1 MKHVSAGFPRWLATV
16 LLLAAAVIVHGRVS
30 VLRSRTLLEHDES
43 ITLMAAAGKS
53 HLAHQL
59 YQRGDSP
66 RVASAGELQ
75 HFMQY
80 TGTTGFWDV
89 LRSLANYD
97 IHPPFYF
104 LLLQG
109 AERLGI
115 TSHTL
120 LRMFGLI
127 VMIVAAWVGHRY
139 VWPDAA
145 PSAKALAAA
154 WLLLSPTC
162 IEIATQLRQYPL
174 VYLGTMLSLAGLLR
188 LTKKTGQT
196 ASSALL
202 IGSGPLVLLASHFGT
217 AVWIVI
223 LVLCG
228 AWILRTGT
236 TTMRRTFAIAVVG
249 SLALAAPLL
258 YWWWKYAGAIGS
270 APTIPMSKWWPEIL
284 RPLFDG
290 LGHAWASWPNRWD
303 DAGLGPVIGIGI
315 AVIAGVLAVQRRAM
329 IESTLGLA
337 MVAWVASWM
346 ALLAAGKMPP
356 HAVMPKYLAPLMLGV
371 LTIVVRSTAPAFD
384 PRIRAAALTLLL
396 ATMLS
401 HALGVRQAVA
411 RPTAKPLM
419 DALARCECLLINI
432 PKRGFVLP
440 LVAPMHPSARVI
452 VATPEQALRDWS
464 AMETLLPTND
474 VLAVEVMQEPTAD
487 SRELAERLKR
497 KYEYA
502 DRLRD
507 EPARVMTWYRRPSG
521 PWKMR

>member
-1 MKHVSAGFPRWLATV
+1 MKHVSAGFPRWLAAV
-16 LLLAAAVIVHGRVS
+16 LLLAVAVAVHGRVS
-30 VLRSRTLLEHDES
+30 VLRSRTLLEHDEA

-59 YQRGDSP
+59 YQRSESP

-80 TGTTGFWDV
+80 TGSTGFWDV

-115 TSHTL
+115 KSHTL
-120 LRMFGLI
+120 LRLFGLI
-127 VMIVAAWVGHRY
+127 VMIAAAWVGHRY
-139 VWPDAA
+139 VWPDASPA
-145 PSAKALAAA
+145 AKALAAA

-162 IEIATQLRQYPL
+162 LEIATQLRQYQL
-174 VYLGTMLSLAGLLR
+174 VYLGTMLSLAGLIR
-188 LTKKTGQT
+188 LWNGSERRT
-196 ASSALL
+196 SSALL
-202 IGSGPLVLLASHFGT
+202 IGAGPLVLLGSHFGT
-217 AVWIVI
+217 VIWIVV
-223 LVLCG
+223 LVTCG
-228 AWILRTGT
+228 AWILRTGSS
-236 TTMRRTFAIAVVG
+236 RSRGTFVIAVAG
-249 SLALAAPLL
+249 SLVIASPLL
-258 YWWWKYAGAIGS
+258 YWWWKYAGDLGA
-270 APTIPMSKWWPEIL
+270 APTIPLSRWWAEIV
-284 RPLFDG
+284 RPMFDG

-303 DAGLGPVIGIGI
+303 DAGLGPVIGI
-315 AVIAGVLAVQRRAM
+315 AVAVVAAILAARRRAT
-329 IESTLGLA
+329 IEFVLGLA
-337 MVAWVASWM
+337 IAAWVTTWV

-371 LTIVVRSTAPAFD
+371 LTIVVRSTMRTND
-384 PRIRAAALTLLL
+384 PRIRGLALTLLL

-401 HALGVRQAVA
+401 HGLGVRQAVA

-419 DALARCECLLINI
+419 EALARCECLLINV

-440 LVAPMHPSARVI
+440 LVAPMRPEARVI

-474 VLAVEVMQEPTAD
+474 VLAVEVMQEPTAE
-487 SRELAERLKR
+487 SRELAERLKK

>member
-1 MKHVSAGFPRWLATV
+1 MTHVSAGFPRWMVTA
-16 LLLAAAVIVHGRVS
+16 LLLAVAVAVHGHVS
-30 VLRSRTLLEHDES
+30 ASRSQTLLEHDEAIS
-43 ITLMAAAGKS
+43 LMAAAGKS

-59 YQRGDSP
+59 YQRSDSP
-66 RVASAGELQ
+66 RVSSAGELQ

-120 LRMFGLI
+120 LRLFGLI
-127 VMIVAAWVGHRY
+127 IMSAAAWVGHRY

-145 PSAKALAAA
+145 PPARALAAA

-162 IEIATQLRQYPL
+162 IELATQLRQYPL
-174 VYLGTMLSLAGLLR
+174 VWLGTMLSLAGLVR
-188 LTKKTGQT
+188 LTKDTNQP
-196 ASSALL
+196 APSAVL
-202 IGSGPLVLLASHFGT
+202 IGAGPLVLLASHFGT

-228 AWILRTGT
+228 AWIVRIQSSR
-236 TTMRRTFAIAVVG
+236 MRQPFIVAVAGALV
-249 SLALAAPLL
+249 LASPLL
-258 YWWWKYAGAIGS
+258 YWWWKYAGDIGA
-270 APTIPMSKWWPEIL
+270 APSIPPARWWNEIL
-284 RPLFDG
+284 RPMFDS

-303 DAGLGPVIGIGI
+303 DTGLGPVVGIGI
-315 AVIAGVLAVQRRAM
+315 AVIAGVLAVRRRATL
-329 IESTLGLA
+329 ESILGFA
-337 MVAWVASWM
+337 IVAWVASWM
-346 ALLAAGKMPP
+346 ALLAAGKMPA

-371 LTIVVRSTAPAFD
+371 LTIIVRSTARTLA
-384 PRIRAAALTLLL
+384 PRMRTMALTLLL
-396 ATMLS
+396 AAMLS
-401 HALGVRQAVA
+401 HGFGMRQALA
-411 RPTAKPLM
+411 RPKAEPLM
-419 DALARCECLLINI
+419 DALARCECLLINV

-440 LVAPMHPSARVI
+440 LVAPMHSSARVI

-474 VLAVEVMQEPTAD
+474 VLAVEVMQEPSAEA
-487 SRELAERLKR
+487 RELANRLKR